1 MMKSYFDIVNAFE
14 INGVSTS
21 VKPMGEGLIN
31 DTFLV
36 TTDSG
41 SQYVLQRINDA
52 IFQDVDLLQY
62 NIEKVTSHIRSKLLA
77 SGVDDVDRRVLHF
90 LHTKDG
96 KPYLYRDGSYWRL
109 MDYISDSVTCQT
121 VDAEYSYIAGKA
133 FGDFQNMLS
142 DLDERLEEVIPC
154 FHNIEFRLQQL
165 REAVKNDVVGRLSAV
180 RDLVDVIEERSYKMC
195 LGERLYREGSL
206 PKRVCHCDTKVNN
219 ILFDKQGN
227 VLCVID
233 LDTVM
238 SSFVF
243 SDYGDFL
250 RSAAN
255 TGAEDDQDLSR
266 VSFDMDIFE
275 SFTRGYLESATFLL
289 DVERDNL
296 PYAAL
301 LFPYMQCV
309 RFLTDYLNGDTY
321 YKIQYPEHN
330 LVRAR
335 AQWQLFVSAELQESA
350 MRAVINRY
358 SR

>member
-1 MMKSYFDIVNAFE
+1 MQIDIANSFE
-14 INGVSTS
+14 IRGVASDIH
-21 VKPMGEGLIN
+21 PIGDGLIN

-36 TTDSG
+36 TTDIG
-41 SQYVLQRINDA
+41 KRYVLQRINND
-52 IFQDVDLLQY
+52 IFKDIDLLQS
-62 NIEKVTSHIRSKLLA
+62 NIEKVTSHIRAKLIER
-77 SGVDDVDRRVLHF
+77 GVTDVDRRVLHF
-90 LHTKDG
+90 LHTRDG
-96 KPYLYRDGSYWRL
+96 KPYLYNGGSYWRL
-109 MDYISDSVTCQT
+109 MDYISDSVTYQT
-121 VDAEYSYIAGKA
+121 INAEYSYIAGKA

-142 DLDERLEEVIPC
+142 DLDETLEEVIPC

-165 REAVKNDVVGRLSAV
+165 REAVCNDVVGRLSEV
-180 RDLVDVIEERSYKMC
+180 QDLVDAIEERTDKMC
-195 LGERLYREGSL
+195 LGERLYREGKL

-219 ILFDKQGN
+219 ILFDVNGN

-266 VSFDMDIFE
+266 VGFDMVIFE
-275 SFTRGYLESATFLL
+275 AFTKGYLESTPFLL

-296 PYAAL
+296 PYAVL

-309 RFLTDYLNGDTY
+309 RFLADYLNGDTY
-321 YKIQYPEHN
+321 YKIQYPTHN
-330 LVRAR
+330 LVRAK
-335 AQWQLFVSAELQESA
+335 AQWQLFLSAELQESA
-350 MRAVINRY
+350 MHDVIT
-358 SR
+358 SLTL